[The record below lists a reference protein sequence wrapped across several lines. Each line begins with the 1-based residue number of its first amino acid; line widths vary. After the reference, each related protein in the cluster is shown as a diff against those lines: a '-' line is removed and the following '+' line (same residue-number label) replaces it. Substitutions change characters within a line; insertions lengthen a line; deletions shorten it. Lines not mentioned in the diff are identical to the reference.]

1 MQRIVLLFAF
11 SILSVSL
18 CLGYTADT
26 TRPDTI
32 SIRKAVIVTAARI
45 PLELTSVARTVDV
58 LQSADLMR
66 LPARSIQDALV
77 FVPGVDLRSRG
88 PYGAQS
94 DVSIRGGSYEQTTVL
109 LNGMRLTDPQTGHH
123 QLNLPLAP
131 LDIDRIEIVK
141 GGASRLFGPG
151 AMDGV
156 VNIVTRTATSSSVLG
171 SVIGGDFG
179 FVEGRFSASLV
190 SNNVHNIV
198 SAQRV
203 QHNGYR
209 QSTDLHMTSAL
220 VTGGLTEGATTVS
233 WLGGWVD
240 KSFGAGL
247 FYSPR
252 FPDAWERTATWLA
265 GARVMAPISDNW
277 STTITGLYR
286 RNNDE
291 FLLKRNDP
299 AFYRNTHTTNTATV
313 TALATTSFSIAT
325 LTLGAEGGI
334 DNIVSSNLGDHDRVR
349 GGLSFELRAN
359 LTDDISATAGYN
371 IMAFSDRTPGYG
383 FGLDMQWR
391 PSADHR
397 LFVTLNRS
405 YRIPTYTELYYRDP
419 TTVGNAALKP
429 EYALTGEVG
438 GGLMI
443 GELDVRLSAFMRNG
457 RSLIDY
463 VERDTGVIY
472 VADNIEAVDIRGI
485 EAVLTLPVSKLWAAS
500 PLTLLQWTVNYSDVS
515 SSSAATTRYTRDQ
528 LRWQSIIRADV
539 TLPLDV
545 LCTFTVRIVERY
557 NDGVMR
563 SIGDVRLQR
572 SIGFLRVI
580 AEASNLWNTTMIEAG
595 FVPIA
600 PRWFRAGV
608 EASIY

>member
-220 VTGGLTEGATTVS
+220 VTGGLT
-233 WLGGWVD
+233 
-240 KSFGAGL
+240 
-247 FYSPR
+247 
-252 FPDAWERTATWLA
+252 
-265 GARVMAPISDNW
+265 
-277 STTITGLYR
+277 
-286 RNNDE
+286 
-291 FLLKRNDP
+291 
-299 AFYRNTHTTNTATV
+299 
-313 TALATTSFSIAT
+313 
-325 LTLGAEGGI
+325 
-334 DNIVSSNLGDHDRVR
+334 
-349 GGLSFELRAN
+349 
-359 LTDDISATAGYN
+359 
-371 IMAFSDRTPGYG
+371 
-383 FGLDMQWR
+383 
-391 PSADHR
+391 
-397 LFVTLNRS
+397 
-405 YRIPTYTELYYRDP
+405 
-419 TTVGNAALKP
+419 
-429 EYALTGEVG
+429 
-438 GGLMI
+438 
-443 GELDVRLSAFMRNG
+443 
-457 RSLIDY
+457 
-463 VERDTGVIY
+463 
-472 VADNIEAVDIRGI
+472 
-485 EAVLTLPVSKLWAAS
+485 
-500 PLTLLQWTVNYSDVS
+500 
-515 SSSAATTRYTRDQ
+515 
-528 LRWQSIIRADV
+528 
-539 TLPLDV
+539 
-545 LCTFTVRIVERY
+545 
-557 NDGVMR
+557 
-563 SIGDVRLQR
+563 
-572 SIGFLRVI
+572 
-580 AEASNLWNTTMIEAG
+580 
-595 FVPIA
+595 
-600 PRWFRAGV
+600 
-608 EASIY
+608 

>member
-1 MQRIVLLFAF
+1 MKRTALLL
-11 SILSVSL
+11 SIFTISVAL
-18 CLGYTADT
+18 CSGYVTDS
-26 TRPDTI
+26 TRTDTI
-32 SIRKAVIVTAARI
+32 SIRRPIVVTAARV
-45 PLELTSVARTVDV
+45 PLELASVARTVDV
-58 LQSADLMR
+58 LQSTDLLR
-66 LPARSIQDALV
+66 IPARSIQDALV

-156 VNIVTRTATSSSVLG
+156 VNIVTRTATTSSVLG
-171 SVIGGDFG
+171 SVVGGDFG

-190 SNNVHNIV
+190 SNNVHNMI

-209 QSTDLHMTSAL
+209 QSTDLSMTSAL
-220 VTGGLTEGATTVS
+220 ITGGLTEGATTVS

-252 FPDAWERTATWLA
+252 FPDAWERTVTWLA
-265 GARVMAPISDNW
+265 GARVSAPISESW
-277 STTITGLYR
+277 STIITGLYR
-286 RNNDE
+286 RNSDE
-291 FLLKRNDP
+291 FLLKRSDP
-299 AFYRNTHTTNTATV
+299 AFYRNTHATNTATV

-325 LTLGAEGGI
+325 ITLGAEAGI
-334 DNIVSSNLGDHDRVR
+334 DNIVSSNLGDHDRAR
-349 GGLSFELRAN
+349 GGLSVEFRAN
-359 LTDDISATAGYN
+359 LSEDISATAGYN
-371 IMAFSDRTPGYG
+371 LMAFSDRSPGYG
-383 FGLDMQWR
+383 YGLDVQWR
-391 PSADHR
+391 PSNEHR
-397 LFVTLNRS
+397 LFITLNRS

-419 TTVGNAALKP
+419 TTIGNAALQP
-429 EYALTGEVG
+429 EYALSGEIG

-443 GELDVRLSAFMRNG
+443 GSLDVRLSAFMRDG

-472 VADNIEAVDIRGI
+472 VADNIESVNIRGI
-485 EAVLTLPVSKLWAAS
+485 EAVFTLPVQKLWSSS
-500 PLTLLQWTVNYSDVS
+500 PLTLLQWTVNYAAVS
-515 SSSAATTRYTRDQ
+515 SSATATTRYTRDQ
-528 LRWQSIIRADV
+528 LRWQSIVRADI

-545 LCTFTVRIVERY
+545 LCTFTLRFVERY
-557 NDGVMR
+557 NSGVMR
-563 SIGDVRLQR
+563 SIGDVR
-572 SIGFLRVI
+572 
-580 AEASNLWNTTMIEAG
+580 
-595 FVPIA
+595 
-600 PRWFRAGV
+600 
-608 EASIY
+608 